1 MLEPAVLVP
10 VLVPEPSLLAAA
22 LTPAP
27 SAFDS
32 LFASDFAA
40 SGFFSLLDPYRSAY
54 QPPPLRTK
62 LVRLTWRARVCFAP
76 QFGQTSGAGSF
87 TFWRASDSSWHLLQ
101 RYS

>member
-1 MLEPAVLVP
+1 VLEPAVLALP
-10 VLVPEPSLLAAA
+10 LPEPSLLAAA
-22 LTPAP
+22 PAP
-27 SAFDS
+27 SFDS
-32 LFASDFAA
+32 LFASGFAA